1 MKTKKILCLPT
12 GWKVR
17 IKLSA
22 PGNYTVLLF
31 KQQQVRMELM
41 CQKAAIAVAVWE
53 CVAWASRV
61 QADKK
66 LLYPLS

>member
-1 MKTKKILCLPT
+1 MKAKKTLCLPA

-22 PGNYTVLLF
+22 SGDYTVLLF

-41 CQKAAIAVAVWE
+41 CQKASIAVAVWE

-61 QADKK
+61 QTDKK

>member
-1 MKTKKILCLPT
+1 MKAKKILSLPS

-17 IKLSA
+17 IKLSTT
-22 PGNYTVLLF
+22 GNYTVLLL

-41 CQKAAIAVAVWE
+41 CQKSTVAVAVWE